1 MFCLE
6 NVKGRHH
13 SEEVHVNGMTILKW
27 ILEEKVIWLRVGI
40 VAGSCER
47 YNEPSGSIKDG

>member
-1 MFCLE
+1 M
-6 NVKGRHH
+6 
-13 SEEVHVNGMTILKW
+13 HVNGMTILKW
-27 ILEEKVIWLRVGI
+27 ILEEKAIWLRVGI